1 MVDFLYHGQNNQ
13 TLIYMK
19 TFGMILIVIG
29 IVMLIVTGFSYT
41 TEETVIDAGP
51 LELNAEKE
59 ESINWPPYAGGAAL
73 VAGIIL
79 VVASKKR

>member
-1 MVDFLYHGQNNQ
+1 
-13 TLIYMK
+13 
-19 TFGMILIVIG
+19 MILIVIG

-59 ESINWPPYAGGAAL
+59 ESVNWPPYAGGAAL

>member
-1 MVDFLYHGQNNQ
+1 
-13 TLIYMK
+13 MK
-19 TFGMILIVIG
+19 TLGIVLVVVG

-51 LELNAEKE
+51 IEVNAEKQ
-59 ESINWPPYAGGAAL
+59 ESVNWPPYAGGAAL

-79 VVASKKR
+79 VVASRKR

>member
-1 MVDFLYHGQNNQ
+1 
-13 TLIYMK
+13 MK
-19 TFGMILIVIG
+19 TLGIILIVVG

-51 LELNAEKE
+51 IEVNAEKE

-73 VAGIIL
+73 VAGL
-79 VVASKKR
+79 VMVVASRKR

>member
-1 MVDFLYHGQNNQ
+1 MVKTTKNN
-13 TLIYMK
+13 LMK

-29 IVMLIVTGFSYT
+29 IVMLIITGVSYT

-51 LELNAEKE
+51 LEVNAEKQ

-79 VVASKKR
+79 VVASRKR